1 MTDVLAMTVRKLG
14 DPMPFIVQP
23 IADDRTIHY
32 EQ

>member
-1 MTDVLAMTVRKLG
+1 MTDVLAVTARKLG
-14 DPMPFIVQP
+14 NPMTFLVQP